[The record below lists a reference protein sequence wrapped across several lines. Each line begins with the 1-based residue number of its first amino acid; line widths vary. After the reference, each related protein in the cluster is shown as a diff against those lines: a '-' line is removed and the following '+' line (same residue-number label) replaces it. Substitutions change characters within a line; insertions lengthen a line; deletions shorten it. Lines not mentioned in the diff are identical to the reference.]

1 MNTDTFDTELFD
13 KIINCLDEMI
23 KELEAT
29 NPKAA
34 ILEEPFT
41 VWELI
46 SGLMNL
52 ENINLD
58 ERLQVNP
65 SRNWNLTK
73 QGLFNSP

>member
-1 MNTDTFDTELFD
+1 
-13 KIINCLDEMI
+13 MI

-29 NPKAA
+29 NPKAS
-34 ILEEPFT
+34 ISEEPFT

-58 ERLQVNP
+58 ERLQVNQ
-65 SRNWNLTK
+65 SSNWNLTK
-73 QGLFNSP
+73 QRLFNSP

>member
-1 MNTDTFDTELFD
+1 
-13 KIINCLDEMI
+13 MI

-34 ILEEPFT
+34 ISEEPFT

-58 ERLQVNP
+58 ERLQVNQ
-65 SRNWNLTK
+65 SRNSGRNIH
-73 QGLFNSP
+73 